1 MKIGYAFRR
10 AAFYPFADERGPGN
24 ELPPKEVRRAYLK
37 RVKQIGFEGVEI
49 GMRSA
54 GQGEAE
60 WKELRAELEGEGLKC
75 AVVRAGGGVTNPRTA
90 TSYRRS
96 WETAILA
103 AKTLG
108 SNLVNSAIGGGMRD
122 PHGPGAKVGERTAQG
137 SSRQASEHDYVLT
150 ADRFRAIADQA
161 AEHGVEIAIEM
172 HQNSIADNSWGVIH
186 LLDLIDRKNVGVNPD
201 LGNLYWNYAI
211 PEESNEA
218 CIAALA
224 RRAKY
229 WHCKQLQR
237 VYIPELN
244 CSYFLKVPLPDGEI
258 DYRFALSAMAEA
270 GYTGYV
276 AIEGCR
282 EGDQLYRDAR
292 SVEYVRGLLKELGR

>member
-1 MKIGYAFRR
+1 M
-10 AAFYPFADERGPGN
+10 
-24 ELPPKEVRRAYLK
+24 RRAYLK

-49 GMRSA
+49 GTRSA
-54 GQGEAE
+54 GQSEAD

-75 AVVRAGGGVTNPRTA
+75 AVLRGGGGVTNPRSA

-96 WETAILA
+96 WETAIRA
-103 AKTLG
+103 AAALG
-108 SNLVNSAIGGGMRD
+108 SDLVNSAIGGRHARPGD
-122 PHGPGAKVGERTAQG
+122 PAPMWG
-137 SSRQASEHDYVLT
+137 SAPPEQHRHASEHTLLT
-150 ADRFRAIADQA
+150 RIVSADRDQPPSR
-161 AEHGVEIAIEM
+161 VEIAIDA
-172 HQNSIADNSWGVIH
+172 QTRSPTTRVASSP
-186 LLDLIDRKNVGVNPD
+186 LDLIAQNSDQPD
-201 LGNLYWNYAI
+201 LGNLYWNYAV

-237 VYIPELN
+237 VYIPELQ

-282 EGDQLYRDAR
+282 EGDQLYRDTK
-292 SVEYVRGLLKELGR
+292 SVEYVRSILKELGR